1 MHDRSMTKQRHT
13 FDFIGQLQIFWS
25 QRGTKAPT
33 DWEDSINPTKTLSLI
48 RQTSIG
54 HKIHS
59 QTPQALATGARLAAH
74 RQSTRDLYGESSH
87 DKPSPTCTACGSTS
101 RDHQVCHTEASWR
114 CAPFTGDTRSSL
126 SCSHVISSAHQ
137 ASGYQ
142 LVAICHSWCGDINK
156 LTFLEPCQQQRL
168 TMYQDNHQA
177 TKTATCATPFLT
189 ARHSV
194 SFVQGSSPQPTA
206 WTGELP
212 LTIRSGKREHHRTI
226 ITTEQPQ

>member
-1 MHDRSMTKQRHT
+1 MIIMGSHRMT
-13 FDFIGQLQIFWS
+13 S
-25 QRGTKAPT
+25 
-33 DWEDSINPTKTLSLI
+33 
-48 RQTSIG
+48 
-54 HKIHS
+54 
-59 QTPQALATGARLAAH
+59 
-74 RQSTRDLYGESSH
+74 
-87 DKPSPTCTACGSTS
+87 PSPTCTACGSTS
-101 RDHQVCHTEASWR
+101 RDHQVCHTETSWR

>member
-1 MHDRSMTKQRHT
+1 MHARSMTKQRHT

-33 DWEDSINPTKTLSLI
+33 DWEDSVNPTKTLSLI

-59 QTPQALATGARLAAH
+59 QTPQALATGA
-74 RQSTRDLYGESSH
+74 S
-87 DKPSPTCTACGSTS
+87 PSPTCTACGSAS

-114 CAPFTGDTRSSL
+114 CAPFTADTRSSL

-212 LTIRSGKREHHRTI
+212 LTIRSGKREHQRTI